1 MFEQV
6 TNSGR
11 AEADTV
17 SRFDSDGAIRRYQQ
31 IQQEIARLEEERER
45 LRDLLV
51 KDLAG
56 NFPSK
61 WHSTIDGKPILIV
74 HEYKTSVRY
83 DEPLL
88 KERLG
93 IRYVDILEIDGAK
106 IRKNRELVRPLLA
119 SVLDKIGTP
128 AASRVEEAVKSG
140 LVSVADFQGAFRK
153 VVTPYISIR
162 ADKPR
167 SAPSAPDVPY

>member
-1 MFEQV
+1 MFGHV
-6 TNSGR
+6 TTSGHV
-11 AEADTV
+11 ESDTV
-17 SRFDSDGAIRRYQQ
+17 SRFDREEAIRRYQQ
-31 IQQEIARLEEERER
+31 IQREIARLEQERER

-51 KDLAG
+51 KELDG
-56 NFPSK
+56 KFPSK
-61 WHSTIDGKPILIV
+61 WRSTIDGKPILIV

-128 AASRVEEAVKSG
+128 AASRVEAAVKSG
-140 LVSVADFQGAFRK
+140 LVSAADFQGAFHK

-167 SAPSAPDVPY
+167 SAPSALDVPY